1 MVMVRQAAPADVPFL
16 LRVLVIAADWQHGV
30 EPRAV
35 IDVLA
40 APELAH
46 YVPDL
51 TGCDRGLV
59 MKDEKRDDAGAA
71 WWRFFKAGNPR
82 YGFIAAA
89 IPEVTIGVLVD
100 RRGRGLGSRLLRE
113 LMFSGRSGASPRS
126 V

>member
-1 MVMVRQAAPADVPFL
+1 MVRQAAPADVPFL

-51 TGCDRGLV
+51 TGRERGLV
-59 MKDEKRDDAGAA
+59 VVKVAERDDAGAA
-71 WWRFFKAGNPR
+71 WWRLFKAGDPG

-89 IPEVTIGVLVD
+89 IPEVTIGVLAD